1 MLPKE
6 LDQITLVS
14 GWSLVIIQ
22 VNLFVW
28 AEAQCTC
35 GTVKSKIF
43 VQLSI
48 KICQY
53 YQWLRSV
60 ACLLSIMSSNVKVVH
75 PLENFLICDRCAKS
89 WKKGPDI
96 SQILLQGY
104 FVNAVIIT
112 QIMMRFSNLTCL
124 LNFNKQHWNSIFTRL
139 HLSSR
144 SVLVKFTILQQKNA
158 HRYPTTHLLTSRY
171 ILFPDS
177 CLRVWL
183 GQS

>member
-6 LDQITLVS
+6 LDQITLIS

-60 ACLLSIMSSNVKVVH
+60 ACLLSIMSSNVKVVQ

-89 WKKGPDI
+89 WKKGP
-96 SQILLQGY
+96 QILLQGY
-104 FVNAVIIT
+104 FVNAAIIT
-112 QIMMRFSNLTCL
+112 QIMIIWWSSAIHNCSFSTNGNQYWT
-124 LNFNKQHWNSIFTRL
+124 SIFARL
-139 HLSSR
+139 HLSSI
-144 SVLVKFTILQQKNA
+144 SVLVKFTILRKM
-158 HRYPTTHLLTSRY
+158 LTDIPRLIY
-171 ILFPDS
+171 
-177 CLRVWL
+177 
-183 GQS
+183 